1 MDEYRFA
8 IDVNYLATGKK
19 YRKGQIVPLDLPNRE
34 SIINSKAVYRGSKE
48 VIPDKVYDYSDMSYQ
63 ELGDLMDERGLAF
76 ERSMKARIEALLE
89 SDK

>member
-34 SIINSKAVYRGSKE
+34 SIINSKAVYRVAKE
-48 VIPDKVYDYSDMSYQ
+48 SADEVVHDYSDLSYN
-63 ELGDLMDERGLAF
+63 ELGDLMEQRGLEF
-76 ERSMKARIEALLE
+76 RRSTEDRIEALLE

>member
-34 SIINSKAVYRGSKE
+34 AIINSKAVYRVSKE

-63 ELGDLMDERGLAF
+63 ELGDLMDERGLEF
-76 ERSMKARIEALLE
+76 ERSTEARIKALLE

>member
-48 VIPDKVYDYSDMSYQ
+48 SADKVVYDYSNMSYQ

-76 ERSMKARIEALLE
+76 ERSTEARIKALLE

>member
-48 VIPDKVYDYSDMSYQ
+48 SADKVVHDYSDLSYN
-63 ELGDLMDERGLAF
+63 ELGDLMEQRGLEF
-76 ERSMKARIEALLE
+76 RRSTEDRIEALLE
-89 SDK
+89 SDE

>member
-34 SIINSKAVYRGSKE
+34 SIIDSKAVYRVSKE
-48 VIPDKVYDYSDMSYQ
+48 SADEVVYDYSDLSYN
-63 ELGDLMDERGLAF
+63 ELGDLMEQRGLAF